1 MARLGIGKAL
11 PSTNISQAKHQGKNN
26 SYPENGHPEKLLS
39 KKSETNATTASNITT
54 TIVNLKNAKNVDYM
68 QQAQVLQQQMIAA
81 NEKLDRLRAQQKIL
95 EQLLSR
101 IKNLME
107 LKKARELEGTCTKL
121 LGEQIDVLKK
131 QYNEQISS

>member
-26 SYPENGHPEKLLS
+26 SYPENSHPDKLSS
-39 KKSETNATTASNITT
+39 KKSETKATTASNITT
-54 TIVNLKNAKNVDYM
+54 TIVNSKNAKNVDYM
-68 QQAQVLQQQMIAA
+68 QQAQVLQQMIAA